1 MLLTGIDLRP
11 IKGGGASL
19 ELRASSRPRVSLVS
33 QAGRGRAIYMVANA
47 GALPA
52 VRQARPEVG
61 GVRVVQVRRGDS
73 TVQITVEMDEGL
85 AAREPTVTDGGAT
98 IRFASEPG
106 ARN

>member
-1 MLLTGIDLRP
+1 
-11 IKGGGASL
+11 
-19 ELRASSRPRVSLVS
+19 
-33 QAGRGRAIYMVANA
+33 MVANA